1 VPETEGRWRMT
12 FLPLL
17 FRWEGDCMRPIGRY
31 AKEADANFVIGSN
44 YRLGPV
50 DERSDA
56 SNDHQFAW
64 INEAWRQLPEDI
76 ADQYPSP
83 THLRKRALIE
93 AGFYNEMAIDA
104 GSNAAAIRV
113 AAGFRSHDEFVIAV
127 IRGPIVLVRAA
138 KSQKRRLMKAADFQ
152 KSKTAIMEIIAGMIG
167 VSPDDLE
174 KNAGQAA

>member
-1 VPETEGRWRMT
+1 MT
-12 FLPLL
+12 FLPMLWK
-17 FRWEGDCMRPIGRY
+17 WEGDSMRPIGRY
-31 AKEADANFVIGSN
+31 AKEADASFVIGSN

-50 DERSDA
+50 DERSDI

-64 INEAWRQLPEDI
+64 INEAWQQLPEDI

-93 AGFYNEMAIDA
+93 AGFYDEMAIDA

-127 IRGPIVLVRAA
+127 IHGPVVLVRTA
-138 KSQKRRLMKAADFQ
+138 KSQKRRLMGARDFQ
-152 KSKTAIMEIIAGMIG
+152 RSKTAIMEIIAAMVG
-167 VSPDDLE
+167 VKPEDL
-174 KNAGQAA
+174 